1 MNIYD
6 CFMYFDEDMLLDLRL
21 NVLNDHVKKFI
32 ISEATYTHNGSPK
45 KLNFDI
51 NKFRKFKDK
60 IEYIIVDKQPSSIF
74 QLTENENAEER
85 GKKLILNGMAR
96 DYFQRESLKRGL
108 VETSDDDLILISDL
122 DEIPKLDELNFSK
135 IKNNIVIFEQKMFYY
150 KFNLLNT
157 TDPFWYGTKIC
168 KKKHLKSPQWLR
180 DQKVKK
186 YSFWKFYKIKWNIIK
201 DGGWHFSFLMN
212 AEQIK
217 SKIESYA
224 HAEFNNK
231 NFNNLEKINFSLE
244 NQVDLFD
251 RKIEFEKI
259 IFDETFPKYI
269 LNNKEKYKNWIL

>member
-1 MNIYD
+1 MKLID
-6 CFMYFDEDMLLDLRL
+6 CFLYHNEDLVLDIRL
-21 NVLNDHVKKFI
+21 NTLNEHVDQFVIVESNFDHQGNKKR
-32 ISEATYTHNGSPK
+32 
-45 KLNFDI
+45 LNFD
-51 NKFRKFKDK
+51 FEKFKKFKNK
-60 IEYIIVDKQPSSIF
+60 INYQVIEKFPGDISNWERENYQRNFIENGIDDCDENDYII
-74 QLTENENAEER
+74 
-85 GKKLILNGMAR
+85 
-96 DYFQRESLKRGL
+96 
-108 VETSDDDLILISDL
+108 ISDV
-122 DEIPKLDELNFSK
+122 DEIPDLKKL
-135 IKNNIVIFEQKMFYY
+135 KNLQNNKFTVFQQKMFYY
-150 KFNLLNT
+150 KFNLLNR

-186 YSFWKFYKIKWNIIK
+186 YSFWKFYKINWNIIK

-231 NFNNLEKINFSLE
+231 NYNNLEKINFSLE

>member
-1 MNIYD
+1 MKLID
-6 CFMYFDEDMLLDLRL
+6 CFLYHNEDLVLDIRL
-21 NVLNDHVKKFI
+21 NTLNEHVDQFVIVESNFDHQGNKKR
-32 ISEATYTHNGSPK
+32 
-45 KLNFDI
+45 LNFDFERF
-51 NKFRKFKDK
+51 KKFKHK
-60 IEYIIVDKQPSSIF
+60 INYQVIEKFPGDISNWERENYQRNFIENGISDCDDNDYII
-74 QLTENENAEER
+74 
-85 GKKLILNGMAR
+85 
-96 DYFQRESLKRGL
+96 
-108 VETSDDDLILISDL
+108 ISDV
-122 DEIPKLDELNFSK
+122 DEIPDLKK
-135 IKNNIVIFEQKMFYY
+135 IKNLQNNKFTVFQQKMFYY
-150 KFNLLNT
+150 KFNLLNV

-168 KKKHLKSPQWLR
+168 KKKYLKSPQWLR

-259 IFDETFPKYI
+259 VFDETFPKYI

>member
-1 MNIYD
+1 MKLID
-6 CFMYFDEDMLLDLRL
+6 CFLYHNEDLVLDIRL
-21 NVLNDHVKKFI
+21 NTLNEHVDQFVIVESNFDHQGNKKR
-32 ISEATYTHNGSPK
+32 
-45 KLNFDI
+45 LNFDFERF
-51 NKFRKFKDK
+51 KKFKHK
-60 IEYIIVDKQPSSIF
+60 INYQVIEKFPGDISNWERENYQRNFIENGISDCDDNDYII
-74 QLTENENAEER
+74 
-85 GKKLILNGMAR
+85 
-96 DYFQRESLKRGL
+96 
-108 VETSDDDLILISDL
+108 ISDV
-122 DEIPKLDELNFSK
+122 DEIPDLKK
-135 IKNNIVIFEQKMFYY
+135 IKNLQNNKFTVFQQKMFYY
-150 KFNLLNT
+150 KFNLLNV

-231 NFNNLEKINFSLE
+231 HFNNLEKINFSLE

-259 IFDETFPKYI
+259 VFDETFPKYI

>member
-1 MNIYD
+1 MKLID
-6 CFMYFDEDMLLDLRL
+6 CFLYHNEDLVLDIRL
-21 NVLNDHVKKFI
+21 NTLKEQVDQFVIVESKFDHQGNEKR
-32 ISEATYTHNGSPK
+32 
-45 KLNFDI
+45 LNFD
-51 NKFRKFKDK
+51 FEKFKKFKNK
-60 IEYIIVDKQPSSIF
+60 INYQVINEFPKGISSWDRENYQRNFIMNGIDDFNENDYII
-74 QLTENENAEER
+74 
-85 GKKLILNGMAR
+85 
-96 DYFQRESLKRGL
+96 
-108 VETSDDDLILISDL
+108 ISDV
-122 DEIPKLDELNFSK
+122 DEIPDLKKL
-135 IKNNIVIFEQKMFYY
+135 KNLHNNKFTVFQQKMFYY
-150 KFNLLNT
+150 KFNLLNK
-157 TDPFWYGTKIC
+157 TDPLWYGTKIC

>member
-1 MNIYD
+1 MKLID
-6 CFMYFDEDMLLDLRL
+6 CFLYHNEDLVLDIRL
-21 NVLNDHVKKFI
+21 NTLNEHVDQFVIVESNFDHQGNKKR
-32 ISEATYTHNGSPK
+32 
-45 KLNFDI
+45 LNFDFERF
-51 NKFRKFKDK
+51 KKFKHK
-60 IEYIIVDKQPSSIF
+60 INYQVIEKFPGDISNWERENYQRNFIENGIADYDDNDYII
-74 QLTENENAEER
+74 
-85 GKKLILNGMAR
+85 
-96 DYFQRESLKRGL
+96 
-108 VETSDDDLILISDL
+108 ISDV
-122 DEIPKLDELNFSK
+122 DEIPDLKK
-135 IKNNIVIFEQKMFYY
+135 IKNLQNNKFTVFQQKMFYY

-157 TDPFWYGTKIC
+157 TDPFLYGSKIC

-180 DQKVKK
+180 NQKVKK

-259 IFDETFPKYI
+259 VFDETFPKYI

>member
-1 MNIYD
+1 MKLID
-6 CFMYFDEDMLLDLRL
+6 CFLYHNEDLVLDIRL
-21 NVLNDHVKKFI
+21 NTLNEHVDQFVIVESNFDHQGNKKR
-32 ISEATYTHNGSPK
+32 
-45 KLNFDI
+45 LNFDFERF
-51 NKFRKFKDK
+51 KKFKHK
-60 IEYIIVDKQPSSIF
+60 INYQVIEKFPGDISNWERENYQRNFIENGISDCDDNDYII
-74 QLTENENAEER
+74 
-85 GKKLILNGMAR
+85 
-96 DYFQRESLKRGL
+96 
-108 VETSDDDLILISDL
+108 ISDV
-122 DEIPKLDELNFSK
+122 DEIPDLKK
-135 IKNNIVIFEQKMFYY
+135 IKNLQNNKFTVFQQKMFYY
-150 KFNLLNT
+150 KFNLLNV

-244 NQVDLFD
+244 NKVDLFD

-259 IFDETFPKYI
+259 VFDETFPKYI

>member
-1 MNIYD
+1 MKLID
-6 CFMYFDEDMLLDLRL
+6 CFLYHNEDLVLDIRL
-21 NVLNDHVKKFI
+21 NTLNEHVDQFVIVESNFDHQGNKKR
-32 ISEATYTHNGSPK
+32 
-45 KLNFDI
+45 LNFDFERF
-51 NKFRKFKDK
+51 KKFKHK
-60 IEYIIVDKQPSSIF
+60 INYQVIEKFPGDISNWERENYQRNFIENGISDCDDNDYII
-74 QLTENENAEER
+74 
-85 GKKLILNGMAR
+85 
-96 DYFQRESLKRGL
+96 
-108 VETSDDDLILISDL
+108 ISDV
-122 DEIPKLDELNFSK
+122 DEIPDLKK
-135 IKNNIVIFEQKMFYY
+135 IKNLQNNKFTVFQQKMFYY
-150 KFNLLNT
+150 KFNLLNV

-168 KKKHLKSPQWLR
+168 KKKYLKSPQWLR

-231 NFNNLEKINFSLE
+231 HFNNLEKINFSLE

-259 IFDETFPKYI
+259 VFDETFPKYI

>member
-1 MNIYD
+1 MKLID
-6 CFMYFDEDMLLDLRL
+6 CFLYHNEDLVLDIRL
-21 NVLNDHVKKFI
+21 NTLNEHVDQFVIVESNFDHQGNK
-32 ISEATYTHNGSPK
+32 K
-45 KLNFDI
+45 KLNFDFERF
-51 NKFRKFKDK
+51 KKFKHK
-60 IEYIIVDKQPSSIF
+60 INYQVIEKFPGDISNWERENYQRNFIENGIADCDDNDYII
-74 QLTENENAEER
+74 
-85 GKKLILNGMAR
+85 
-96 DYFQRESLKRGL
+96 
-108 VETSDDDLILISDL
+108 ISDV
-122 DEIPKLDELNFSK
+122 DEIPDLKK
-135 IKNNIVIFEQKMFYY
+135 IKNLQNYKFTVFEQKMFYY

-217 SKIESYA
+217 YKIESYA

-244 NQVDLFD
+244 NKVDLFD

-259 IFDETFPKYI
+259 VFDETFPNYI

>member
-1 MNIYD
+1 MKLID
-6 CFMYFDEDMLLDLRL
+6 CFLYHNEDLVLDIRL
-21 NVLNDHVKKFI
+21 NTLNEHVDQFVIVESNFDHQGNKKR
-32 ISEATYTHNGSPK
+32 
-45 KLNFDI
+45 LNFD
-51 NKFRKFKDK
+51 FEKFKKFKNK
-60 IEYIIVDKQPSSIF
+60 INYQVIEKFPGDISNWERENYQRNFIENGIDDCDENDYII
-74 QLTENENAEER
+74 
-85 GKKLILNGMAR
+85 
-96 DYFQRESLKRGL
+96 
-108 VETSDDDLILISDL
+108 ISDV
-122 DEIPKLDELNFSK
+122 DEIPDLKKL
-135 IKNNIVIFEQKMFYY
+135 KNLQNNKFTVFQQKMFYY
-150 KFNLLNT
+150 KFNLLNR

-231 NFNNLEKINFSLE
+231 NYNNLEKINFSLE